1 MDKSI
6 FQHKKQKQKQ
16 KQKHPS
22 AECAALRLPEENQSH
37 N

>member
-6 FQHKKQKQKQ
+6 FQHKKQ